1 MHAPLKSHLDAV
13 YRILRYLKAA
23 PEKGILFKKSEDL
36 KLEAYTDA
44 DWVGSIVDRR
54 STFGYCT
61 FLGGNLIT
69 WRSKKQHVVARSSAE
84 AEFRAM
90 AQGICELLWVKMIL
104 KDLKIV
110 FQEPMVLY
118 CDNKTAISIAHN
130 LVQHDRTKHVEV
142 DRHFIKE
149 KIDNG

>member
-13 YRILRYLKAA
+13 YQIPRYLKATL
-23 PEKGILFKKSEDL
+23 EKGILFKKREDL
-36 KLEAYTDA
+36 RLEAYTDV
-44 DWVGSIVDRR
+44 DWAGSIVDRR
-54 STFGYCT
+54 STSGYCT

-90 AQGICELLWVKMIL
+90 EQGICELLWVKMIL

-118 CDNKTAISIAHN
+118 CDNKAAISIAHN
-130 LVQHDRTKHVEV
+130 PV
-142 DRHFIKE
+142 
-149 KIDNG
+149 